1 MQQFFIALLLRF
13 SGWPCRGSLVAGP
26 GAACGKPGKPHH
38 SRALVGRRL
47 LPAVER
53 SPLSVSLSLRA
64 PVWQGSAYGQGA
76 WRTCTV
82 LCAQRC

>member
-1 MQQFFIALLLRF
+1 M
-13 SGWPCRGSLVAGP
+13 AGP

-38 SRALVGRRL
+38 RRALVGRRL
-47 LPAVER
+47 LLAVER
-53 SPLSVSLSLRA
+53 SALSVSLSLRA

-82 LCAQRC
+82 CLVCRKARVQQHWLSSDLACALPK